1 MRLVSIIVIAFGL
14 GIIGYQLVPKR
25 PTLLEVEWMKDA
37 DVWRASEIAATSGD
51 YFICPPYECA
61 SMFEATLIVK
71 DRAVLGSYSR
81 YVLVSPSGPV
91 SSDTKPKHLASISSK
106 KKCFEKNK
114 GDEVVFELRK
124 AGDSY
129 SLSVY

>member
-1 MRLVSIIVIAFGL
+1 MVIAFGI

-25 PTLLEVEWMKDA
+25 PMLLEVEWMQDA
-37 DVWRASEIAATSGD
+37 NVWRASEIAATSGD
-51 YFICPPYECA
+51 YCICPPYECA
-61 SMFEATLIVK
+61 SMFEATQIVN
-71 DRAVLGSYSR
+71 DREFLGKNSR
-81 YVLVSPSGPV
+81 YVLASSSGPV
-91 SSDTKPKHLASISSK
+91 SADTEPKHVTRISSK

>member
-1 MRLVSIIVIAFGL
+1 
-14 GIIGYQLVPKR
+14 
-25 PTLLEVEWMKDA
+25 
-37 DVWRASEIAATSGD
+37 
-51 YFICPPYECA
+51 
-61 SMFEATLIVK
+61 MFEATLIVK